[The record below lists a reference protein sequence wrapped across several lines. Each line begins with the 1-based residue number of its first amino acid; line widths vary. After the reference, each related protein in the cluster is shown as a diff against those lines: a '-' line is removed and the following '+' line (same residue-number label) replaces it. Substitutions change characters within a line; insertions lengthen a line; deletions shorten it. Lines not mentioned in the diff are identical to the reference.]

1 MQHLIFFRN
10 RAAETEGTLADLVHQ
25 TGMYYEDRLSGTGF
39 SRVLLAGSAGGGL
52 RQTADVEQARQSL
65 EGRLTA
71 AVETVDPRTAVVAD
85 RSHLGG
91 ARAPRY
97 AGAAR
102 RPAAS
107 RPGDGGVIRTN
118 LSTRPFYNERAVQLV
133 LLGAGLVVLA
143 ATLFNV
149 TRILQLSRQDT
160 QLATQAA
167 SDEARARDLIASAAK
182 RRATVDPRALE
193 LASVE
198 ARQANDLIDRRTFSW
213 TELFNRFETT
223 EPDEVRITAV
233 RPRLDPKRGTVV
245 TIIDHGQDRRGRESV
260 HRPPRSDRRIHP
272 VGETG

>member
-1 MQHLIFFRN
+1 M
-10 RAAETEGTLADLVHQ
+10 
-25 TGMYYEDRLSGTGF
+25 
-39 SRVLLAGSAGGGL
+39 
-52 RQTADVEQARQSL
+52 
-65 EGRLTA
+65 
-71 AVETVDPRTAVVAD
+71 
-85 RSHLGG
+85 
-91 ARAPRY
+91 
-97 AGAAR
+97 
-102 RPAAS
+102 
-107 RPGDGGVIRTN
+107 IRTN

-167 SDEARARDLIASAAK
+167 SDEARARDLVAAAAR
-182 RRATVDPRALE
+182 RRAAVDPRALE

-245 TIIDHGQDRRGRESV
+245 TIVIMARTVEDVNQFIDRLEATGAFTQLVRLDEHLDENQQNLWQATLEGIYKSGAAQ
-260 HRPPRSDRRIHP
+260 PP
-272 VGETG
+272 GEGTAR

>member
-1 MQHLIFFRN
+1 M
-10 RAAETEGTLADLVHQ
+10 
-25 TGMYYEDRLSGTGF
+25 
-39 SRVLLAGSAGGGL
+39 
-52 RQTADVEQARQSL
+52 
-65 EGRLTA
+65 
-71 AVETVDPRTAVVAD
+71 
-85 RSHLGG
+85 
-91 ARAPRY
+91 
-97 AGAAR
+97 
-102 RPAAS
+102 
-107 RPGDGGVIRTN
+107 IRTN
-118 LSTRPFYNERAVQLV
+118 LSTRPFYNERAVRLV

-167 SDEARARDLIASAAK
+167 SDEARARDLIASAAR

-245 TIIDHGQDRRGRESV
+245 TITIMARTVEDVNQFIDRLEATGAFTQLVRLDEHLDENQQNLWQATLEGIYKSGAVQ
-260 HRPPRSDRRIHP
+260 PP
-272 VGETG
+272 GEGTAR

>member
-1 MQHLIFFRN
+1 M
-10 RAAETEGTLADLVHQ
+10 
-25 TGMYYEDRLSGTGF
+25 
-39 SRVLLAGSAGGGL
+39 
-52 RQTADVEQARQSL
+52 
-65 EGRLTA
+65 
-71 AVETVDPRTAVVAD
+71 
-85 RSHLGG
+85 
-91 ARAPRY
+91 
-97 AGAAR
+97 
-102 RPAAS
+102 
-107 RPGDGGVIRTN
+107 IRTN
-118 LSTRPFYNERAVQLV
+118 LSTRPFYNERAVRLV

-167 SDEARARDLIASAAK
+167 SDEARARDLIASAAR

-245 TIIDHGQDRRGRESV
+245 TITIMARTVEDVNQFIDRLEATGAFTQLVRLDEHLDESQENLWQATLEGIYKSGAAE
-260 HRPPRSDRRIHP
+260 PP
-272 VGETG
+272 GEGTAR